1 MSGCRVRSDV
11 TISGYQPR
19 LGEQV
24 VVQDNRVGAN
34 YFSTVGMRL
43 LDGRDFDSRDTASS
57 PRVAIVNQAMVRQYF
72 SGRPA
77 IGEKFGDDKPDIEI
91 VGIVEDA
98 RVNSVREPAAP
109 MAYYPMRQG
118 VYYGSLEVR
127 TAGDPQ
133 WMIAEVRK
141 AVSEVEPNLPV
152 GRITPL
158 AQRVDSNL
166 NQERLVVML
175 SSLFGILA
183 LGLAAFGLYGVMSY
197 AVSRRTAEL
206 GLRLALGS
214 PRSLVLWMI
223 LKESLLLILLGL
235 AVGLPVVLAA
245 SRLISGMLFDVN
257 PHDAATLSAA
267 VLILAV
273 VAVLSAW
280 APARRASRVNPMVA
294 LRYE

>member
-1 MSGCRVRSDV
+1 
-11 TISGYQPR
+11 
-19 LGEQV
+19 
-24 VVQDNRVGAN
+24 
-34 YFSTVGMRL
+34 L
-43 LDGRDFDSRDTASS
+43 LEGRDFDGRDTANS

-72 SGRPA
+72 PGRPA

-91 VGIVEDA
+91 VGIVQDA
-98 RVNSVREPAAP
+98 RVNSVREPAEP
-109 MAYYPMRQG
+109 MAYYPMQQG
-118 VYYGSLEVR
+118 VPYSGSLEVR

-133 WMIAEVRK
+133 WIIAEVRR
-141 AVSEVEPNLPV
+141 AINEVEPDLPI

-158 AQRVDSNL
+158 AQQVDSNL
-166 NQERLVVML
+166 NQERLVVLL

-223 LKESLLLILLGL
+223 LKESLLLIVLGL

-257 PHDAATLSAA
+257 PHDAGTLSAA
-267 VLILAV
+267 VLILGV

-280 APARRASRVNPMVA
+280 APAWRASRVDPMVA

>member
-1 MSGCRVRSDV
+1 
-11 TISGYQPR
+11 
-19 LGEQV
+19 
-24 VVQDNRVGAN
+24 
-34 YFSTVGMRL
+34 
-43 LDGRDFDSRDTASS
+43 
-57 PRVAIVNQAMVRQYF
+57 
-72 SGRPA
+72 
-77 IGEKFGDDKPDIEI
+77 
-91 VGIVEDA
+91 
-98 RVNSVREPAAP
+98 
-109 MAYYPMRQG
+109 MAYYPMQQG
-118 VYYGSLEVR
+118 AYYGSLEVR

-141 AVSEVEPNLPV
+141 AVSEVEPNLPI

-166 NQERLVVML
+166 NQERLVVLL

-245 SRLISGMLFDVN
+245 SRLISGMLFDVK

-267 VLILAV
+267 VLILAL